1 MNIIISR
8 RGFLKGA
15 AMFSSIGIAPAFL
28 AQTAELASGDTA
40 PIAGFKDGRI
50 LVVVQLGGGN
60 DGLNTLVPWSNDAY
74 YRGRPTLGLKKDRL
88 IRITDDLA
96 ANDKL
101 AELMKLYDSGQVAM
115 IEGVGYPNPDRSH
128 FRSMEIWHTASDSDE
143 YLSRGWIGRYFDNC
157 CSGSARPQAG
167 VALGK
172 ERPQAFDGEK
182 GIGVAFD
189 DPMNFGWRP
198 GKATDTAQNFE
209 RINAAGAA
217 GNDTLNFLRH
227 TTSNAI
233 MSSYE
238 VKEAAQRAGLVR
250 GAQGQRPNQ
259 KDPLQT
265 VAALIRGDLQTRI
278 YYVSTSGFDTHANQL
293 GTQDQLLERFAAS
306 IANFQR
312 TLEADGNADRVVTLV
327 FSEFGRR
334 VEQNASGGTDH
345 GTAAPMFLIGKPVK
359 AGLHGAAPNLTDLDD
374 GDLKFSV
381 DFRSV
386 YASVLKDWFGVAP
399 EKVLNKKFTP
409 LPVIA

>member
-1 MNIIISR
+1 MNVIISR

-15 AMFSSIGIAPAFL
+15 AMFSSIGLAPAFL
-28 AQTAELASGDTA
+28 ARTAESVTGEAA

-74 YRGRPTLGLKKDRL
+74 YRARPSLGLKKDRV
-88 IRITDDLA
+88 IRVNDNLA

-101 AELMKLYDSGQVAM
+101 ADIMKLYDNGQVAI

-143 YLSRGWIGRYFDNC
+143 YLSRGWVGRYFDNC

-172 ERPQAFDGEK
+172 DRPQAFDGEK
-182 GIGVAFD
+182 GIGVAFE
-189 DPMNFGWRP
+189 DPINFGWRP

-209 RINAAGAA
+209 KINAAGSAK
-217 GNDTLNFLRH
+217 NDTLDFLRH

-238 VKEAAQRAGLVR
+238 VKEAAQRAGIAK
-250 GAQGQRPNQ
+250 GQQAQRPNQ

-265 VAALIRGDLQTRI
+265 VASLIRGDLQTRI

-293 GTQDQLLERFAAS
+293 GTQDQLLERFAQSVAR
-306 IANFQR
+306 FQQ
-312 TLEADGNADRVVTLV
+312 TLDRDGNADRVVTLV

-345 GTAAPMFLIGKPVK
+345 GTAAPMFVIGKLVK
-359 AGLHGAAPNLTDLDD
+359 AGIHGAAPNLTDLDD
-374 GDLKFSV
+374 GDLKYSV

-386 YASVLKDWFGVAP
+386 YSSVLQDWFEVSP
-399 EKVLNKKFTP
+399 EKILKKKFDP
-409 LPVIA
+409 LPIIA

>member
-15 AMFSSIGIAPAFL
+15 AMFSSIGLAPAFL
-28 AQTAELASGDTA
+28 AHTAETVSGGAT

-74 YRGRPTLGLKKDRL
+74 YRARPALGLKKDRV

-101 AELMKLYDSGQVAM
+101 ADLMKLYDNGQVA
-115 IEGVGYPNPDRSH
+115 IVQGVGYPNPDRSH

-167 VALGK
+167 VSLGK

-182 GIGVAFD
+182 GIGVAFE

-198 GKATDTAQNFE
+198 GKTTDTAERFE
-209 RINAAGAA
+209 KINADRATK
-217 GNDTLNFLRH
+217 NDTLDFLRH

-238 VKEAAQRAGLVR
+238 VKEAAQRAGA
-250 GAQGQRPNQ
+250 GAAQPKRPGQ

-278 YYVSTSGFDTHANQL
+278 YYVSTSGFDTHASQA
-293 GTQDQLLERFAAS
+293 GTHDQLLERYAQAM
-306 IANFQR
+306 AKFQQ

-345 GTAAPMFLIGKPVK
+345 GTAAPMFVIGKGVK
-359 AGLHGAAPNLTDLDD
+359 PGLYGAAPSLTDLDD
-374 GDLKFSV
+374 GDLKFNV
-381 DFRSV
+381 DFRGV
-386 YASVLKDWFGVAP
+386 YASLLEGWFGVAP
-399 EKVLNKKFTP
+399 EKVLGKEFKRV
-409 LPVIA
+409 PVIA